1 MFIKNIGSIFLLS
14 LRIHFL
20 NSAYFVQT
28 QYKKIKD
35 LIHMDKV
42 FWCR

>member
-1 MFIKNIGSIFLLS
+1 MFIKNIGSF
-14 LRIHFL
+14 
-20 NSAYFVQT
+20 FVIT
-28 QYKKIKD
+28 QDTLFNFSVFCAEKIQKIKD